1 MESSAAEINGIKKGF
16 PLKKSKLIPLAPF
29 LGNGLI
35 RVWGRIGRAFFP
47 YGQRYQVVISGK
59 HLFTSLVVFYFHEKT
74 STLGESS
81 L

>member
-16 PLKKSKLIPLAPF
+16 PLKKSKLIPLVPF

-47 YGQRYQVVISGK
+47 YGQRYQVVISG
-59 HLFTSLVVFYFHEKT
+59 
-74 STLGESS
+74 
-81 L
+81 